1 VRLSALFFGYT
12 FKEKSAYRGGVSN
25 NMASRGK
32 KAKKDLTEELEN
44 LYNKKFGLMEEDVD
58 LLINSL
64 NPEDLDVD
72 EIDLFLEE
80 KGISI
85 IPEEPRIYGEN
96 VSYEQGL
103 PEEEEQ
109 VRELMQVYLHDVG
122 QYDLLTAE
130 QERILAQRIEKN
142 DAAAREEL
150 IKRNLRLV
158 ISIAKKY
165 TNKGLSFMEL
175 IQEGNIG
182 LIKAVEKFDW
192 RKGYKFSTYATW
204 WIKQAITR
212 ALADQSRL
220 IRRPVHMVEA
230 YHQFQKKLNELYN
243 QLGREPTVQELA
255 EALGF
260 SEDKVLAL
268 KQMSNPEPQSL
279 DATIGDQDDS
289 RVQDFVP
296 DTGEGAADK
305 YFWEEERRRV
315 LEEVL
320 STLNKREREIIE
332 MRYGLVDGVEHTLEE
347 VGASFNI
354 TRERVRQIETKALRK
369 LRHPTRIR
377 KLREYLDIE

>member
-1 VRLSALFFGYT
+1 
-12 FKEKSAYRGGVSN
+12 
-25 NMASRGK
+25 MANKRK
-32 KAKKDLTEELEN
+32 KDLREELEELYQRKHDLTEEDLDALVAGLDPEN
-44 LYNKKFGLMEEDVD
+44 LDV
-58 LLINSL
+58 
-64 NPEDLDVD
+64 EQ
-72 EIDLFLEE
+72 IDLFFEE
-80 KGISI
+80 RGLHVAPAEHK
-85 IPEEPRIYGEN
+85 EYGEYIA
-96 VSYEQGL
+96 YEQGL

-109 VRELMQVYLHDVG
+109 VRELMQEYLRDVG
-122 QYDLLTAE
+122 QYELLTAD

-142 DAAAREEL
+142 DWVAREEL

-165 TNKGLSFMEL
+165 TNKGLTFMEL

-230 YHQFQKKLNELYN
+230 YHQYQKKQNELYN
-243 QLGREPTVQELA
+243 QLGREPTVSELA
-255 EALGF
+255 QALGY

-268 KQMSNPEPQSL
+268 RQMSNPEPQSL

-289 RVQDFVP
+289 RVGDFIP
-296 DTGEGAADK
+296 DTGEGAADN

-320 STLNKREREIIE
+320 GTLNKREREIIE
-332 MRYGLVDGVEHTLEE
+332 MRYGLMDGVEHTLEE
-347 VGASFNI
+347 VGAHFNI

-369 LRHPTRIR
+369 LRHPTRIW